1 MFKFLAKVVDT
12 FFEPLRKEKIIQF
25 KRIRLTSTLK

>member
-12 FFEPLRKEKIIQF
+12 FFEPRSAQRTRK
-25 KRIRLTSTLK
+25 LS